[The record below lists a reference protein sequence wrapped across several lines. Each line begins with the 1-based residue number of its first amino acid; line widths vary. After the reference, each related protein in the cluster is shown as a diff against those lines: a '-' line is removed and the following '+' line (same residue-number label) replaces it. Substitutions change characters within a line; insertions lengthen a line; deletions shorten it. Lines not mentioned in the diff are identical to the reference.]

1 MAKIDKDNYAGFAI
15 MALACLLIETLQ
27 PGDVVWGVLYEVDS
41 KHLSD
46 LDRIEGGYKR
56 INISITLPNGKRLEA
71 QTYQSDKLTGD
82 PVPFDWYKNLFVQ
95 GAREH
100 NLPQD
105 YIDRLNEIPSRK
117 S

>member
-1 MAKIDKDNYAGFAI
+1 MLCNKKSVDGSGKANLVDS
-15 MALACLLIETLQ
+15 
-27 PGDVVWGVLYEVDS
+27 PGDIVWGVLYEFDS

-56 INISITLPNGKRLEA
+56 INISVTLPNGTQIEA

-82 PVPFDWYKNLFVQ
+82 PVPFDWYKNLIVQ

-100 NLPQD
+100 NLPQE
-105 YIDRLNEIPSRK
+105 YIDYLKGIPSK
-117 S
+117 EVNPLK